1 VRCEPGIEGSIP
13 SKQILN
19 LEWSV
24 RPGEDVN
31 EMVIFGA
38 ADDKPH
44 RIGR

>member
-1 VRCEPGIEGSIP
+1 MLEVVGSSP
-13 SKQILN
+13 AKELFLN